1 MTIPGTRQLNL
12 AGFLVCVGMMAFA
25 LYAEH
30 YLLLSP
36 CPLCVFQRMA
46 VIALG
51 IIFLIAVLH
60 NPSGWGRRVYAGL
73 TLAAAGAGA
82 GVAGRHVWLQNLPPD
97 QVPACGAG
105 YDYIMDT
112 LPIGEALSVIF
123 TGSGE
128 CADIKWQFLGL
139 SMPAWVLLS
148 LAAIS
153 AAGIWNNLRSTR
165 LNTGS
170 IE

>member
-1 MTIPGTRQLNL
+1 MPGTRQLNL

-30 YLLLSP
+30 YMLLMP

-46 VIALG
+46 VISLG

-60 NPSGWGRRVYAGL
+60 NPSGWGKRVYA
-73 TLAAAGAGA
+73 TLVFAAAGGGV
-82 GVAGRHVWLQNLPPD
+82 GVAGRHVWLQNLPAD

-105 YDYIMDT
+105 YDYLMET
-112 LPIGEALSVIF
+112 LPLADALSAIF

-128 CADIKWQFLGL
+128 CAEISWKLLGL
-139 SMPAWVLLS
+139 SMPAWVL
-148 LAAIS
+148 IS
-153 AAGIWNNLRSTR
+153 VAVVGAAGVWNNLRR
-165 LNTGS
+165 V
-170 IE
+170 